1 MVLGRRWLAVITPNK
16 PNCMSHTESQT
27 SRPSLLQS
35 AEHPVR
41 LSLTLIGLMLTLVGA
56 VIVIEYSRT
65 KQAMEDSMVV
75 QLRANARMIAGHL
88 DVAAQTEVPV
98 QPWPNDMAYRRCQ
111 QELKQVLR
119 PNGMF
124 IDAFIVRL
132 TPKGS
137 IPLISTQP
145 PPAST
150 QVEADRV
157 SYSPEVIAQAHREA
171 TLRFEDRDL
180 RILLMSSDEPVVMTP
195 AVWSSNSSFFQIF
208 TPLVSGRDDLVGVL
222 CLIYPGEH
230 YRQTQIDLWY
240 RVLGTTVMGSLLAVV
255 LGGLIW
261 TSLQN
266 QTNVIRASKQVMEA
280 LSLSEQRMKVFVQ
293 HAPSAVAMFDK
304 DLRYIAYSHRW
315 LQAFEI
321 EDDTDLCG
329 RSHYDV
335 VPNISGRIR
344 EIHQRCLAGASQF
357 MDREQTVLANGKTQ
371 WYQWEVHPWRD
382 PQGMIGGL
390 LMSARDI
397 TQEIEQ
403 QQLVAEQRNRL
414 ELAVQSA
421 NLATWDLDVCNEFMH
436 FAGRGLT
443 LIGFDASV
451 KFLSTRR
458 WYEKIHQDDVHGVDE
473 AFHALLTGK
482 SPELR
487 IEYRMRRVD
496 GTWAWLS
503 TVGRVTAY
511 DEDGVAVRA
520 MGVSMDISAEK
531 AAALALQTATAD
543 VHRLATAIDSH
554 SDAVLLAN
562 PHGRITRV
570 NRAFQEITGFT
581 PKEALGEP
589 LGSLEHSPEHADT
602 YRDMWKTI
610 LSGRPWSGRQCNRRC
625 STGDPQDAQRPEL
638 YWTDVSVSPI
648 RSADD
653 TIDGFVSVQ
662 RDVTD
667 EVLREERLAIAA
679 RTDELTGL
687 GNRQFLQ
694 SRLERA
700 IDLQKR
706 RQDYHFAVLFLDV
719 DRFKLINDSL
729 GHQIGDQ
736 VLQEVAS
743 RLRSLLRV
751 YDTVLIN
758 NSLEQGTAIR
768 WGGDEFVIVLDNL
781 ERPEDAVRVAERI
794 LSDLAQPYHVDGHVV
809 QSSASVGI
817 VFSSR
822 QYQQAADILR
832 DADIALFEAKNR
844 GKARW
849 VIFDESMQV
858 AVERRLELENSLRTQ
873 QNFSQFYLVYQP
885 IVWANST
892 KLCGVEAL
900 LRWRHPKLGM
910 VSPLEFISIAEECHL
925 ITELGRWVLEQACR
939 QWLEWHA
946 TAPTQAPDYITVN
959 ISRVQLT
966 DGGFLGQVQ
975 AILRDTGIA
984 PTRLVFEITESTVMK
999 DPGRTKELLREI
1011 KALGIRLAIDDFG
1024 TGHSSLS
1031 CLHEFPFDILKI
1043 DRSFVSSFAKSPEV
1057 VSMTQA
1063 IITLAKHLGMS
1074 CVAEGTEL
1082 ASEVEVLRRLECD
1095 LIQGYFFGRPMPAN
1109 ELIEGAWQIHSVAP
1123 LPDMPTAPAL
1133 PLPAPTVNDSVTFAL
1148 N

>member
-1 MVLGRRWLAVITPNK
+1 MSDSK
-16 PNCMSHTESQT
+16 PQKRTT
-27 SRPSLLQS
+27 SLLQCT
-35 AEHPVR
+35 EQPVR
-41 LSLTLIGLMLTLVGA
+41 LSLTLIGLMLVLVGA

-65 KQAMEDSMVV
+65 KQAMEDSVVV
-75 QLRANARMIAGHL
+75 QLRANARMIATNL
-88 DVAAQTEVPV
+88 DFSASPERPDTPLANPERQRDYQTELA
-98 QPWPNDMAYRRCQ
+98 Q
-111 QELKQVLR
+111 LLR
-119 PNGMF
+119 PTGLF
-124 IDAFIVRL
+124 IDASIARL

-137 IPLISTQP
+137 LTVVSASQTENASSTGRAPDRIYRPEIVAKARQ
-145 PPAST
+145 T
-150 QVEADRV
+150 TERMVADR
-157 SYSPEVIAQAHREA
+157 E
-171 TLRFEDRDL
+171 LR
-180 RILLMSSDEPVVMTP
+180 LLLLSSDEPVVMTP
-195 AVWSSNSSFFQIF
+195 AVWSQTPNFFHVF
-208 TPLVSGRDDLVGVL
+208 APLVSETDDSTGVL
-222 CLIYPGEH
+222 CLVYPGEH
-230 YRQTQIDLWY
+230 YRQAQVDLWY
-240 RVLGTTVMGSLLAVV
+240 RVLGTTAMGSLLAVV
-255 LGGLIW
+255 LGGLVW

-266 QTNVIRASKQVMEA
+266 QTNVIRASKNILQA
-280 LSLSEQRMKVFVQ
+280 LSVSEQRMKVFVQ

-304 DLRYIAYSHRW
+304 DLRYIAYSRRW
-315 LQAFEI
+315 LQAF
-321 EDDTDLCG
+321 DLDENVEWAG
-329 RSHYDV
+329 QSHYAA
-335 VPNISGRIR
+335 VPNISSRLR
-344 EIHQRCLAGASQF
+344 EIHQRCLAGDSHV
-357 MDREQTVLANGKTQ
+357 MDREHSLSPNGKSQ

-382 PQGMIGGL
+382 SQGAVGGL

-403 QQLVAEQRNRL
+403 QQLVEDQRNRL
-414 ELAVQSA
+414 DLAVQSA

-443 LIGFDASV
+443 LIGFDLSV

-458 WYEKIHQDDVHGVDE
+458 WYEKIHHEDIHRVDE
-473 AFHALLTGK
+473 AFHALLTGR
-482 SPELR
+482 SSELR
-487 IEYRMRRVD
+487 VEYRMRRVD
-496 GTWAWLS
+496 GSWAWLS
-503 TVGRVTAY
+503 SVGRVTAY
-511 DEDGVAVRA
+511 DDNGVATRA
-520 MGVSMDISAEK
+520 MGISMDVSAEK
-531 AAALALQTATAD
+531 AAELALETATAD

-562 PHGRITRV
+562 PQGQITRV
-570 NRAFQEITGFT
+570 NRAFEAITGFA
-581 PKEALGEP
+581 PNEALGEP
-589 LGSLEHSPEHADT
+589 LGSLEHSPAHVAT

-610 LSGRPWSGRQCNRRC
+610 LSGRPWAGRQCNRRRA
-625 STGDPQDAQRPEL
+625 SLETPELDRPEL

-648 RSADD
+648 RSADG

-662 RDVTD
+662 RDVTE
-667 EVLREERLAIAA
+667 EVLREERLAVAA

-700 IDLQKR
+700 IELQKR

-729 GHQIGDQ
+729 GHQVGDH

-751 YDTVLIN
+751 YDTVLV
-758 NSLEQGTAIR
+758 NSSPEQGAAVR

-794 LSDLAQPYHVDGHVV
+794 LTDLAQPYHVDGHVV
-809 QSSASVGI
+809 QASASIGI

-822 QYQQAADILR
+822 QYRQATDILR
-832 DADIALFEAKNR
+832 DADIALFEAKSR

-858 AVERRLELENSLRTQ
+858 AVERRLELENSLRSQ
-873 QNFSQFYLVYQP
+873 QNFSQFHLVYQP

-892 KLCGVEAL
+892 QLCGVEAL

-910 VSPLEFISIAEECHL
+910 VSPLEFIPIAEECHL

-939 QWLEWHA
+939 QWLEWH
-946 TAPTQAPDYITVN
+946 QSAPDLAPEYVTVN
-959 ISRVQLT
+959 ISRIQLT
-966 DGGFLGQVQ
+966 DAGFLADVQ
-975 AILRDTGIA
+975 TILQETGMD
-984 PTRLVFEITESTVMK
+984 PRCLVFEITESTVMK

-1063 IITLAKHLGMS
+1063 IINLARHLGMA

-1095 LIQGYFFGRPMPAN
+1095 LIQGYFFGRPMPPD
-1109 ELIEGAWQIHSVAP
+1109 ELIGVAWRSQKIE
-1123 LPDMPTAPAL
+1123 
-1133 PLPAPTVNDSVTFAL
+1133 PLPANSPLPGLPLQSSANNSTASFVL

>member
-1 MVLGRRWLAVITPNK
+1 M
-16 PNCMSHTESQT
+16 
-27 SRPSLLQS
+27 
-35 AEHPVR
+35 R
-41 LSLTLIGLMLTLVGA
+41 LSLTLIGLTLTLVGA
-56 VIVIEYSRT
+56 VIVIEYART
-65 KQAMEDSMVV
+65 KQALENTVVV
-75 QLRANARMIAGHL
+75 QLRATAKMIVGHL
-88 DVAAQTEVPV
+88 DVAAQTKLSDK
-98 QPWPNDMAYRRCQ
+98 PWPDDSAHRRCQ
-111 QELKQVLR
+111 RELDQVLH
-119 PNGMF
+119 PHGMF
-124 IDAFIVRL
+124 SDAFIVRL

-137 IPLISTQP
+137 IPLVSPQP
-145 PPAST
+145 PKEWKNSESSPDFVDPA
-150 QVEADRV
+150 
-157 SYSPEVIAQAHREA
+157 VIAKARRSADQW
-171 TLRFEDRDL
+171 FEDRDL
-180 RILLMSSDEPVVMTP
+180 RILLHSSDEPIVMTP
-195 AVWSSNSSFFQIF
+195 DIWSEESNFFHVF
-208 TPLVSGRDDLVGVL
+208 APLVSGRDHLVGVL
-222 CLIYPGEH
+222 CLVYPSEH
-230 YRQTQIDLWY
+230 YRQAQVDLWY
-240 RVLGTTVMGSLLAVV
+240 RVLGTTAMGSLLAIV
-255 LGGLIW
+255 LGGLVW

-280 LSLSEQRMKVFVQ
+280 LSVSEQRMKVFVQ

-304 DLRYIAYSHRW
+304 DLRYIAYSRRW
-315 LQAFEI
+315 LRAFGMEN
-321 EDDTDLCG
+321 DTDLSG

-335 VPNISGRIR
+335 VPNISERIR
-344 EIHQRCLAGASQF
+344 EIHQRCLTGASHV

-382 PQGMIGGL
+382 SQGAIGGL

-403 QQLVAEQRNRL
+403 QHLVEEQRNRL
-414 ELAVQSA
+414 DLAIQSA

-443 LIGFDASV
+443 LIGFDLSV

-458 WYEKIHQDDVHGVDE
+458 WYEKIHHDDIHRVDE
-473 AFHALLTGK
+473 AFHALLTNN
-482 SPELR
+482 STELR

-503 TVGRVTAY
+503 SVGRVTAY
-511 DEDGVAVRA
+511 DENGVAVRA
-520 MGVSMDISAEK
+520 MGVSMDISAER
-531 AAALALQTATAD
+531 AAALALETATAD

-562 PHGRITRV
+562 PQGQITRV
-570 NRAFQEITGFT
+570 NRAFEEITGFT
-581 PKEALGEP
+581 PAEAFGKP
-589 LGSLEHSPEHADT
+589 LGSLEHSPAHAET
-602 YRDMWKTI
+602 YQDMWTTI
-610 LSGRPWSGRQCNRRC
+610 LAGRPWSGRQCNSRRAAG
-625 STGDPQDAQRPEL
+625 SQADNQLPEL

-648 RSADD
+648 RSADG

-700 IDLQKR
+700 IELQQR
-706 RQDYHFAVLFLDV
+706 RGDYHFAVLFLDV

-729 GHQIGDQ
+729 GHQVGDH
-736 VLQEVAS
+736 VLQEVAC
-743 RLRSLLRV
+743 RLRRLLRV
-751 YDTVLIN
+751 YDTVLVN
-758 NSLEQGTAIR
+758 NSVEPGTAIR

-781 ERPEDAVRVAERI
+781 ERPEDGVRVAERI
-794 LSDLAQPYHVDGHVV
+794 LNDLSQPYHVDGHVV
-809 QSSASVGI
+809 QSSASIGI
-817 VFSSR
+817 VFSGR

-858 AVERRLELENSLRTQ
+858 AVERRLELENSLRNQ
-873 QNFSQFYLVYQP
+873 DNFSQFYLVYQP

-892 KLCGVEAL
+892 QLCGVEAL

-910 VSPLEFISIAEECHL
+910 VSPLEFITIAEECHL
-925 ITELGRWVLEQACR
+925 IIALGRWVLEQACR
-939 QWLEWHA
+939 QWLNWHA
-946 TAPTQAPDYITVN
+946 TAPAQAPDYVTVN

-966 DGGFLGQVQ
+966 DVGFLGQVHD
-975 AILRDTGIA
+975 IIRDTGID
-984 PTRLVFEITESTVMK
+984 PRRLVFEITESTVMK

-1057 VSMTQA
+1057 VAMTQA

-1082 ASEVEVLRRLECD
+1082 ASEVEVLRRLDCD

-1109 ELIEGAWQIHSVAP
+1109 ELIEGAWQTHSIEP
-1123 LPDMPTAPAL
+1123 LPNKPTVPT
-1133 PLPAPTVNDSVTFAL
+1133 LPAPESADNSTPSFAL